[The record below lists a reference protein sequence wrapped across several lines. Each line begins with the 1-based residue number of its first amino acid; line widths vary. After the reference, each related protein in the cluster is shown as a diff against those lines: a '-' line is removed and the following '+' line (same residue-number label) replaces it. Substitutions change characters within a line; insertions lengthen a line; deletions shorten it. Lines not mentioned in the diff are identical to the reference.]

1 MSKRMKLKH
10 YNRQPNGAIMTRQNF
25 SLLEKRVFYIVMNQI
40 TETDAELKQN
50 KYFKIPAK
58 LITNN
63 YRQMLAMTQSLM
75 RNCQIWLRNDDEKEF
90 SAYNV
95 FSSAKYSAKEGV
107 FEIGVSYE
115 VLPHIAKIKSGYTEY
130 ELAIALS
137 LNKTYSQRLYEIL
150 SRWKNFNGGAWS
162 EIAVDDLRE
171 LISATEETYDDFGQF
186 KRRVLDPSQEEI
198 SAKTDLAFSYQIHKT
213 GRKVTHIS
221 FLIVTQESKALAELQ
236 EIRDELG
243 QMSMDDRWK
252 YFQERLGAYDF
263 TKSQQN
269 KIVQDEELAN
279 RFINADIEIQAGKR
293 SPNNPTA
300 YMAVVLGFSESG
312 RVKKTKLV

>member
-1 MSKRMKLKH
+1 
-10 YNRQPNGAIMTRQNF
+10 
-25 SLLEKRVFYIVMNQI
+25 
-40 TETDAELKQN
+40 
-50 KYFKIPAK
+50 
-58 LITNN
+58 
-63 YRQMLAMTQSLM
+63 
-75 RNCQIWLRNDDEKEF
+75 
-90 SAYNV
+90 
-95 FSSAKYSAKEGV
+95 
-107 FEIGVSYE
+107 
-115 VLPHIAKIKSGYTEY
+115 
-130 ELAIALS
+130 
-137 LNKTYSQRLYEIL
+137 LYEIL

-243 QMSMDDRWK
+243 QMSMDDRWN
-252 YFQERLGAYDF
+252 YFQERLQAYDF

-269 KIVQDEELAN
+269 KIVQDEEIAN

-312 RVKKTKLV
+312 RVKKPKLG

>member
-1 MSKRMKLKH
+1 MIKLRH
-10 YNRQPNGAIMTRQNF
+10 FNRQPNGVIMSRQNF

-40 TETDAELKQN
+40 TEADAELRQN
-50 KYFKIPAK
+50 KYFRIPAK

-63 YRQMLAMTQSLM
+63 YRQILAMTQSLM
-75 RNCQIWLRNDDEKEF
+75 RNCQIWLRNDEEKEF

-162 EIAVDDLRE
+162 EISVDDLRE

-198 SAKTDLAFSYQIHKT
+198 SAKTDLSFTYQIHKT

-221 FLIVTQESKALAELQ
+221 FIINTQESKALAELQ
-236 EIRDELG
+236 EIREELG
-243 QMSMDDRWK
+243 KMNMDDRWK
-252 YFQERLGAYDF
+252 YFQERLQAYDF
-263 TKSQQN
+263 SRLQQS
-269 KIVQDEELAN
+269 KIIQNEDLAN
-279 RFINADIEIQAGKR
+279 LFINADMEIQAGKR
-293 SPNNPTA
+293 TPNNPTA
-300 YMAVVLGFSESG
+300 YMAVILGFSESS
-312 RVKKTKLV
+312 KTKKSK

>member
-1 MSKRMKLKH
+1 MIKLRH
-10 YNRQPNGAIMTRQNF
+10 FNRQPNGVIMSRQNF

-40 TETDAELKQN
+40 TEADAELRQN
-50 KYFKIPAK
+50 KYFRIPAK

-63 YRQMLAMTQSLM
+63 YRQILAMTQSLM
-75 RNCQIWLRNDDEKEF
+75 RNCQIWLRNDEEKEF

-162 EIAVDDLRE
+162 EISVDDLRD
-171 LISATEETYDDFGQF
+171 LISATEDTYDDFGQF
-186 KRRVLDPSQEEI
+186 KRRVLDPSLEEI
-198 SAKTDLAFSYQIHKT
+198 SAKTDLSFTYQIHKT

-221 FLIVTQESKALAELQ
+221 FIINTQESKALAELQ
-236 EIRDELG
+236 EIREELG
-243 QMSMDDRWK
+243 KMNMDDRWK
-252 YFQERLGAYDF
+252 YFQERLQAYDF
-263 TKSQQN
+263 SRLQQS
-269 KIVQDEELAN
+269 KIIQNEDLAN
-279 RFINADIEIQAGKR
+279 LFINADMEIQAGKR

-300 YMAVVLGFSESG
+300 YMAVILGFSESS
-312 RVKKTKLV
+312 KTKKSK